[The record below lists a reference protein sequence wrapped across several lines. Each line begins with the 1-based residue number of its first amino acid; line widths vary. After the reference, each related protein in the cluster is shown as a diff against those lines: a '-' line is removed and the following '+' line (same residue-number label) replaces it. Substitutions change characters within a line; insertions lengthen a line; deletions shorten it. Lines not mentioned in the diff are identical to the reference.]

1 MLENARLLDP
11 LEIANAKI
19 DIACLQRALLIGVS
33 RPGPAG
39 KRRHQLKT
47 FGSCGR
53 SSGSAASRWSRS
65 SGADRLRCRLE
76 RWDSGPVSGRSATV
90 TALRTGIGIRLRPPG
105 SLLGQRAVDTA
116 RVCRP
121 RACSVRR
128 APPAVLCTDKSMAI
142 ASVAMAGCVVLL
154 QLLAAVFVW
163 SGNRGGGGR
172 VRRGRRHHGCLC
184 LHHVRRGERS
194 EVPAVAWRRT
204 SSPACG
210 CGVCAAMPRR

>member
-1 MLENARLLDP
+1 M
-11 LEIANAKI
+11 
-19 DIACLQRALLIGVS
+19 
-33 RPGPAG
+33 
-39 KRRHQLKT
+39 
-47 FGSCGR
+47 
-53 SSGSAASRWSRS
+53 
-65 SGADRLRCRLE
+65 
-76 RWDSGPVSGRSATV
+76 

-163 SGNRGGGGR
+163 SGNRAVEDEFVAGGDIMDVFTTYDAVSALKFLLLLGGVHR
-172 VRRGRRHHGCLC
+172 HLHVVVGCARQCRGA
-184 LHHVRRGERS
+184 E
-194 EVPAVAWRRT
+194 PD
-204 SSPACG
+204 
-210 CGVCAAMPRR
+210 CASRA